1 MNPTPTK
8 NIETALLDKLETIL
22 ASVKSATADLQN
34 YRFSAATLE
43 DAMDVIC
50 ELDEEGDG
58 HWLDER
64 LDALTKLIY
73 DQREALGE

>member
-34 YRFSAATLE
+34 YRFSARTLE
-43 DAMDVIC
+43 YAMDVIC
-50 ELDEEGDG
+50 ELDEEGTG
-58 HWLDER
+58 HWLNDR
-64 LDALTKLIY
+64 LDVMIELIN
-73 DQREALGE
+73 DQAFEE